1 MNTTISVR
9 VDADTK
15 AAVQEVLQTVGLKL
29 GTVINAYLRQIAL
42 TRKVEFYAP
51 EIMTPH
57 LEKLIAQVEKEI
69 TADQISP
76 KFNDVNDFLSSLKS

>member
-1 MNTTISVR
+1 MISVR

-15 AAVQEVLQTVGLKL
+15 VAVQEVLETIGLKL

-51 EIMTPH
+51 EMMTPH
-57 LEKLIAQVEKEI
+57 LEKLIASIEKEI
-69 TADQISP
+69 KTGQVSP
-76 KFNDVNDFLSSLKS
+76 KFDNTDDFLNSLKS